1 MFFDECYSEHYYRIN
16 TVNDFVEESD
26 CLIVV
31 GTALATNL
39 ALQIVNIFRYRGL
52 PIIEINLESA
62 INKGNNIQVLQGS
75 ETALPEM
82 FQEYYRLKAQ
92 SQQVQQEPVEE
103 EKKLEEEVKKLEEEE
118 KKPEEVE
125 EVKVSVPSQSEP

>member
-1 MFFDECYSEHYYRIN
+1 MKPHSMFFDECYSEHYYRFD

-31 GTALATNL
+31 GTALATSF
-39 ALQIVNIFRYRGL
+39 ASSIVNEFRYRNL

-82 FQEYYRLKAQ
+82 FEEYYRLMA
-92 SQQVQQEPVEE
+92 PP
-103 EKKLEEEVKKLEEEE
+103 EEEE
-118 KKPEEVE
+118 KKQEDEEEKKFE
-125 EVKVSVPSQSEP
+125 EEKHNEEEIKVS

>member
-1 MFFDECYSEHYYRIN
+1 MKPHSMFFDECYSEYYYRVN
-16 TVNDFVEESD
+16 TVENFVEESD

-39 ALQIVNIFRYRGL
+39 ASSIVKSFLFRAK

-62 INKGNNIQVLQGS
+62 INKGKNIQVLQGS

-82 FQEYYRLKAQ
+82 F
-92 SQQVQQEPVEE
+92 
-103 EKKLEEEVKKLEEEE
+103 
-118 KKPEEVE
+118 
-125 EVKVSVPSQSEP
+125 